1 MIRFAIPAAAAALL
15 MAGQAFSGQLSY
27 TPKNP
32 TFGGNPN
39 YGSFL
44 LSTAQTQGAGVK
56 SGQASSSP
64 DLSGLEDALGNLGN
78 TTSGT
83 GATGSSPIIIIGNG
97 TTPTSP

>member
-1 MIRFAIPAAAAALL
+1 MKYIQILAAAAAIVV
-15 MAGQAFSGQLSY
+15 AGQACAGQLNY

-44 LSTAQTQGAGVK
+44 LSTAQTQGDGVK
-56 SGQASSSP
+56 SGQSSSP

-78 TTSGT
+78 V
-83 GATGSSPIIIIGNG
+83 TGSTGTTGTSPIIIIGNG
-97 TTPTSP
+97 TTPTNP